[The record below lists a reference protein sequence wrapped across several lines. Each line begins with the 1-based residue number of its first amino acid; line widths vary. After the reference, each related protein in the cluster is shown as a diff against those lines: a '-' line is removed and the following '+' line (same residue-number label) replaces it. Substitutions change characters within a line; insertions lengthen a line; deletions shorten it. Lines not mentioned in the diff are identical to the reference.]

1 MLFDH
6 AEQRFLWLFYH
17 ALLTNRRQLTDSNDL
32 NNILEG
38 LENAT
43 ISPDMSYQTSI
54 GKPVAT
60 KGVGLHTAVKSH
72 LRLVPAPA
80 NTGIVFRRV
89 DLDNFEIEAHVR
101 NVARVS
107 YATSLMRKGVLLST
121 TEHVL
126 AALYSC
132 GVDNVYI
139 ELDALE
145 LPILDGSSQP
155 FIEMLAQAGIRRLRK
170 RRRYLKVVKPLEVSE
185 GGRRIGI
192 YPANDFRVRCYVDY
206 AHPAVGT
213 QEIELCVGRES
224 FSRMLAPARTF
235 GFVQDFEGLRRMG
248 LIRGGSLDNAIV
260 LNENGV
266 VNGPL
271 RFPDEFGRHK
281 ALDLIGDLAL
291 VGRPLLARVEA
302 YKAGHALHTQLVTR
316 LLADPSLWTETY
328 DEAPAGRAQLRAEA
342 TASAAD

>member
-1 MLFDH
+1 M
-6 AEQRFLWLFYH
+6 
-17 ALLTNRRQLTDSNDL
+17 T
-32 NNILEG
+32 
-38 LENAT
+38 
-43 ISPDMSYQTSI
+43 YQTTI
-54 GKPVAT
+54 ERPVST

-107 YATSLMRKGVLLST
+107 YATSLMKKGVLLST
-121 TEHVL
+121 TEHLL

-145 LPILDGSSQP
+145 LPILDGSAQP
-155 FIEMLAQAGIRRLRK
+155 FIEMLSHAGIRRLRK

-185 GGRRIGI
+185 KGRRIGI
-192 YPANDFRVRCYVDY
+192 YPADDFRVHCFVEY
-206 AHPAVGT
+206 AHAAVGA
-213 QEIELCVGRES
+213 QEVELRVGRES

-235 GFVQDFEGLRRMG
+235 GFVQDFDGMRRMG

-266 VNGPL
+266 MNGPL

-291 VGRPLLARVEA
+291 VGHPLLARVEA

-316 LLADPSLWTETY
+316 LLADSSLWTETF
-328 DEAPAGRAQLRAEA
+328 DEAPAEHRHIGA
-342 TASAAD
+342 TASVPAGN

>member
-1 MLFDH
+1 V
-6 AEQRFLWLFYH
+6 
-17 ALLTNRRQLTDSNDL
+17 T
-32 NNILEG
+32 
-38 LENAT
+38 
-43 ISPDMSYQTSI
+43 YQTTI
-54 GKPVAT
+54 ERPVAT
-60 KGVGLHTAVKSH
+60 NGVGLHTAVKSH

-80 NTGIVFRRV
+80 DTGIVFRRV

-107 YATSLMRKGVLLST
+107 YATSLMKKGVLLST
-121 TEHVL
+121 TEHLL

-139 ELDALE
+139 EIDALE
-145 LPILDGSSQP
+145 LPILDGSAQP
-155 FIEMLAQAGIRRLRK
+155 FIEMLEQAGVRRLRK
-170 RRRYLKVVKPLEVSE
+170 RRRYLKVLKALEFSD

-192 YPANDFRVRCYVDY
+192 YPAEDFQVHCFVEY
-206 AHPAVGT
+206 ANPAVGA
-213 QEIELCVGRES
+213 QEVEIRVGRAS

-260 LNENGV
+260 LNEHGV
-266 VNGPL
+266 MNGPL

-291 VGRPLLARVEA
+291 VGHPLLARVEA

-316 LLADPSLWTETY
+316 LLADSSLWAETF
-328 DEAPAGRAQLRAEA
+328 EEVSPQPRRFNTQA
-342 TASAAD
+342 TVPAAD